1 MSGRFRLVMR
11 IVGGRKAVISVPPR
25 CFGIV
30 KGASIPGEFFSGAMR
45 VLGGEKSF
53 QLAGTSF
60 CPRVRTEFLFL
71 ESGRVLN
78 FGLDFVKKRISS

>member
-60 CPRVRTEFLFL
+60 CPRVRTEFFVFRIG
-71 ESGRVLN
+71 ES
-78 FGLDFVKKRISS
+78 FEFWIGLC